1 MKKGVRNMLEP
12 ASIRTEIPDSEEN
25 RKKCH
30 CPVCPS
36 YPNHGNDELFYCGT
50 DASNCDIEAQGC
62 LCDTCPIYYEY
73 ELKGVYYCNQIQA
86 GESKNFI
93 RKRKSD
99 EDLSF
104 YQTMVDIR
112 EESIGHQSQIVSMGS
127 LKKLPFSLDDIFFI
141 PAQVNKIPLNREESV
156 NTTVTLGPDA
166 KRPMMISSPVMVSGM
181 SFGAVS
187 RDVKLVIMEAASK
200 LEVGFNSG
208 EGGLIEEEMV
218 TGLKN
223 HIIQYSTGRFGVD
236 EGILKGAAAVEI
248 RFGQGAYPGKGSYLP
263 AEKMSGEVAQV
274 RGLDLGEAAY
284 SPAHHQDMTHPTEI
298 KDKVSWLRDITD
310 GIPIGA
316 KIGCGDVKE
325 DITVLADSGV
335 DFITLDGFGGGT
347 GATES
352 YVRDNVGIPV
362 FAALPQ
368 AYNVLEDLGLKDKIS
383 IIASGGLRKSADFVK
398 CLALG
403 ADAVYIGT
411 AALIAINCQQYRIC
425 YTGLCPTG
433 VTTQNPQLMK
443 HLDIKDGVK
452 KLENFLKL
460 STEEIANLTR
470 IVGKE
475 DVCKL
480 DKGDLISVNRD
491 LSQICGIK
499 WLNGNFL

>member
-1 MKKGVRNMLEP
+1 MLEP
-12 ASIRTEIPDSEEN
+12 SSIRTEIPITEEN

-36 YPNHGNDELFYCGT
+36 YPGLGKDELLYCGT
-50 DASNCDIEAQGC
+50 DASKCDIEAQGC
-62 LCDTCPIYYEY
+62 LCDTCPIYFEY
-73 ELKGVYYCNQIQA
+73 ELKGIYYCNQIEA
-86 GESKNFI
+86 GESKNLI

-112 EESIGHQSQIVSMGS
+112 EESIGHQSRIVSMGS
-127 LKKLPFSLDDIFFI
+127 LKKLPFSLDDIYFI

-156 NTTVTLGPDA
+156 NTTVTLGSDSEKPL
-166 KRPMMISSPVMVSGM
+166 KISSPVLISGM

-187 RDVKLVIMEAASK
+187 RNVKLVIMEVASK
-200 LEVGFNSG
+200 LGVGFNSG
-208 EGGLIEEEMV
+208 EGGLIKEEMV
-218 TGLKN
+218 PGLKN
-223 HIIQYSTGRFGVD
+223 RIIQYSTGRFGGD
-236 EGILKGAAAVEI
+236 EEILTQAAAVEI
-248 RFGQGAYPGKGSYLP
+248 RFGQGAYPGKGRYLP

-274 RGLDLGEAAY
+274 RGLELGEAAY
-284 SPAHHQDMTHPTEI
+284 SPAHHPDMTSPQEI
-298 KDKVSWLRDITD
+298 KDKVSWLQDITD
-310 GIPIGA
+310 GAPIGA

-325 DITVLADSGV
+325 DVKVLADSGV

-362 FAALPQ
+362 FAAIPQ
-368 AYNVLEDLGLKDKIS
+368 AYNILKDLGLKEKIS
-383 IIASGGLRKSADFVK
+383 IIVSGGLRKSVDFTK

-443 HLDIKDGVK
+443 HLNVEEGVE

-470 IVGKE
+470 IVGKN
-475 DVCKL
+475 DVDKL
-480 DKGDLISVNRD
+480 DKEDLITVNRD
-491 LSQICGIK
+491 LSKICGIK